1 MELRYVTFE
10 QPIIRKS
17 HISVIRLIKLME
29 KCPLHNGR
37 IHGTP
42 LLLYVSLE
50 DELSTQEPES
60 GPFGMVPFAEYKGHY
75 SDILDIS
82 WSNNYFM
89 LTSSM
94 DKTVRL
100 WHVALDSCLSI
111 FEHKDFVTA
120 IAFYPNDER
129 YFISGSLDGK
139 LRLWHVIE
147 KKVLQYNEVPNST
160 GNGSRLITAANYCYN
175 GKLVVIGE
183 IFYIL

>member
-1 MELRYVTFE
+1 M
-10 QPIIRKS
+10 
-17 HISVIRLIKLME
+17 
-29 KCPLHNGR
+29 
-37 IHGTP
+37 
-42 LLLYVSLE
+42 
-50 DELSTQEPES
+50 
-60 GPFGMVPFAEYKGHY
+60 
-75 SDILDIS
+75 S

-100 WHVALDSCLSI
+100 WHVALGNCLSV

-147 KKVLQYNEVPNST
+147 KNVSRYNEVPNTT
-160 GNGSRLITAANYCYN
+160 GNASKLITAANFCYN
-175 GKLVVIGE
+175 GKLVVIGKNQ
-183 IFYIL
+183 